1 MRSTKLMLLGILLM
15 LLGVS
20 LGIGIMQAIALRI
33 GISFDAINSLPIVSA
48 IIIIA
53 GFIIGLVGFF
63 QRSE

>member
-1 MRSTKLMLLGILLM
+1 MLLGILLM